1 MTLNNEDNIHF
12 NCVDQRND
20 VWLTRKEVAA
30 RWKMPPATLAQWA
43 HGRRG
48 PRYGLFGRHVR
59 YRLSDVI
66 AWEEAQLG
74 VAEAKP
80 VEAVQ

>member
-1 MTLNNEDNIHF
+1 MGLKTNSESLAIGVEALST
-12 NCVDQRND
+12 
-20 VWLTRKEVAA
+20 VWLTRKELAA

-66 AWEEAQLG
+66 AWEEAQLD
-74 VAEAKP
+74 AKDAT
-80 VEAVQ
+80 VGEAVK

>member
-1 MTLNNEDNIHF
+1 MVLKTSASSAE
-12 NCVDQRND
+12 NCVDELNS
-20 VWLTRKEVAA
+20 VWLTRKELAA

-66 AWEEAQLG
+66 EWEEAQLG
-74 VAEAKP
+74 AKGAQVGEAAK
-80 VEAVQ
+80 